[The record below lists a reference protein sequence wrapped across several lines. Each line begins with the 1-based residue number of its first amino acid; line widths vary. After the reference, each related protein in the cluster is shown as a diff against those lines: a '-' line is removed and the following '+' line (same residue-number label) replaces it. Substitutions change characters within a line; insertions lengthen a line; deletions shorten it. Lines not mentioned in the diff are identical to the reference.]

1 MKNLMVCTVAALLL
15 FSANIVSAQEKNF
28 IDTPYIEVTGKAEM
42 EVVPDEIYVG
52 ITINEKDNKGKVS
65 VDQQEQEMFKQLKE
79 IGIDVEKDLV
89 VQDMSSNLQSFFLRK
104 DAILTSKSYQLKVN
118 SATQLGKAFQ
128 ALQAAGISDVRIER
142 TDISNIDE
150 LRQEVRVKA
159 IQAAK
164 RNAEVLAEANGQK
177 ARWAI
182 YIQDYGFN
190 MRPYSNVM
198 FAKSAQVAMDEAV
211 VAAPMPQL
219 EFQKIKIEHSVMA
232 RFILGTSVSSNGSGK
247 EK

>member
-1 MKNLMVCTVAALLL
+1 MKNLMVCTAVALLL

-89 VQDMSSNLQSFFLRK
+89 VQDMSSDLQSFFLRK

-164 RNAEVLAEANGQK
+164 RNAEVLAEAIGQK

-232 RFILGTSVSSNGSGK
+232 RFILGTSVFSNGSGK

>member
-89 VQDMSSNLQSFFLRK
+89 VQDMSSDLQSFFLRK
-104 DAILTSKSYQLKVN
+104 NAILTSKSYQLKVN

-150 LRQEVRVKA
+150 LRQESYQSR
-159 IQAAK
+159 
-164 RNAEVLAEANGQK
+164 
-177 ARWAI
+177 
-182 YIQDYGFN
+182 
-190 MRPYSNVM
+190 
-198 FAKSAQVAMDEAV
+198 
-211 VAAPMPQL
+211 
-219 EFQKIKIEHSVMA
+219 
-232 RFILGTSVSSNGSGK
+232 K
-247 EK
+247 EKCRSIS